1 MNNITTTK
9 RNLTSIDAVLMVAT
23 LVVGTAG
30 SFLTTTTKTAFA
42 VSNNSGNTV
51 TAQIDRQGAR
61 ESGFDNIQEQESQ
74 NVICT
79 QPGNNTT
86 CTKEGTSTSAST
98 SETPP
103 TPTPRPTCVEC
114 FTNLVTQGLLTQDQ
128 IDTILKVLN
137 KGSVAD
143 LCAALQNG
151 SVSMTDL
158 TNVVDKVVENTTTSA
173 KLLACIGEK
182 GEG

>member
-1 MNNITTTK
+1 MLLGPRVNPPIHQNFEK
-9 RNLTSIDAVLMVAT
+9 MLLSAT
-23 LVVGTAG
+23 F
-30 SFLTTTTKTAFA
+30 S
-42 VSNNSGNTV
+42 
-51 TAQIDRQGAR
+51 
-61 ESGFDNIQEQESQ
+61 
-74 NVICT
+74 
-79 QPGNNTT
+79 
-86 CTKEGTSTSAST
+86 KE
-98 SETPP
+98 
-103 TPTPRPTCVEC
+103 
-114 FTNLVTQGLLTQDQ
+114 FFKNLVTQGLLTQDQ
-128 IDTILKVLN
+128 IDTILKVIN